1 MNTNPTHE
9 AHASTLSPT
18 VSSIIA
24 VFLLVL
30 IAFLLINRSRKKK
43 GKPPIRISSLFGK
56 KETSSSGSGSRWYGN
71 YPKLISVD
79 AFKKISGK
87 CYVVFDLETTGLDS
101 DRDQIIEIGA
111 VRVEKGEITERFHQM
126 VNPGVSIP
134 PEARE
139 INHITND
146 MVKGQPRLKEVLP
159 SFLEFVGTDVLAAH
173 NGGFDASFLDT
184 ACMKNHL
191 DAPRRYFDTMRL
203 SVYWPNLKNRKL
215 ETFLKAAGITNDRS
229 HRALSDAEATAK
241 LIIASMDKIH

>member
-1 MNTNPTHE
+1 MNPN
-9 AHASTLSPT
+9 
-18 VSSIIA
+18 SIESKLIGLVVIA
-24 VFLLVL
+24 
-30 IAFLLINRSRKKK
+30 LLIFLWVLHRRKKNGSSSSPHQRKRNYTSGSSNRSYDHY
-43 GKPPIRISSLFGK
+43 
-56 KETSSSGSGSRWYGN
+56 E
-71 YPKLISVD
+71 KLISISQFQKV
-79 AFKKISGK
+79 AFKR
-87 CYVVFDLETTGLDS
+87 YVVFDLETTGLNS
-101 DRDQIIEIGA
+101 DLDQIIEIGA

-134 PEARE
+134 PEASE

-184 ACMKNHL
+184 ACTKNRL

-215 ETFLKAAGITNDRS
+215 ETFLKAACITNDRS

>member
-1 MNTNPTHE
+1 MDPN
-9 AHASTLSPT
+9 SF
-18 VSSIIA
+18 SSKLLGIA
-24 VFLLVL
+24 VLALLV
-30 IAFLLINRSRKKK
+30 FLWIMHRRKKRGTS
-43 GKPPIRISSLFGK
+43 GKTNQRKRDASRSSNH
-56 KETSSSGSGSRWYGN
+56 SYGN
-71 YPKLISVD
+71 YGKLISIAQFQKV
-79 AFKKISGK
+79 AFKR
-87 CYVVFDLETTGLDS
+87 YVVFDLETTGLDS

-134 PEARE
+134 PEASE

-184 ACMKNHL
+184 ACMKNRL
-191 DAPRRYFDTMRL
+191 DSPNRYFDTMRL

-215 ETFLKAAGITNDRS
+215 ETFLKAAGIQNDHA
-229 HRALSDAEATAK
+229 HRALSDAEATAR
-241 LIIASMDKIH
+241 LIIVSMEKVH